1 MKPKKS
7 GDKPRKRSDR
17 ERCAPFPLTTIYE
30 TLHDI
35 AKHNHNLDPSKC
47 ELVAR
52 PCNLEMW
59 YKNNRATSGA
69 VNGFTE
75 YKEEL
80 MLERFKARLVAKGA
94 EQRGRSRFHTLSA
107 LLYDPHQYVLYL
119 PLPYLLV
126 GHYINWMSIMLFC
139 MVTWKSRFTCF
150 NHRVWLIQPI
160 HSMFVNLERRSMALN
175 RLPVPGTT
183 NSKLACNH

>member
-1 MKPKKS
+1 LSGVDETSNETKNLLVKPKKS

-80 MLERFKARLVAKGA
+80 MLVQRAVSCDLVNPSVVVG
-94 EQRGRSRFHTLSA
+94 LN
-107 LLYDPHQYVLYL
+107 
-119 PLPYLLV
+119 LLV
-126 GHYINWMSIMLFC
+126 L
-139 MVTWKSRFTCF
+139 
-150 NHRVWLIQPI
+150 
-160 HSMFVNLERRSMALN
+160 
-175 RLPVPGTT
+175 
-183 NSKLACNH
+183 

>member
-1 MKPKKS
+1 MHSDLILSGVDETSNETKNLLVKPKKS

-80 MLERFKARLVAKGA
+80 MLVQSPTRPIFAYPCLSLLKLLLRIQHLFFIYPWHKLISCPATTTGPSFYTLDMNYYTGA
-94 EQRGRSRFHTLSA
+94 TLAS
-107 LLYDPHQYVLYL
+107 
-119 PLPYLLV
+119 
-126 GHYINWMSIMLFC
+126 
-139 MVTWKSRFTCF
+139 
-150 NHRVWLIQPI
+150 
-160 HSMFVNLERRSMALN
+160 
-175 RLPVPGTT
+175 
-183 NSKLACNH
+183 